1 MRNHDGYRAWLM
13 FAPALIGIVL
23 FVVMPF
29 LLSAAFSL
37 TNQRFV
43 SPTPAEFVGLANYER
58 LLGLSYVVLAPTGF
72 DASGQPEFPRVRSAI
87 REMPALAGFSEW
99 FSFTV
104 LNKRVSVLAT
114 DPVFWRSLMNNF
126 YFSIMV
132 VPIQSGIA
140 LILALLVHQRL
151 RGSQIFR
158 TIFFGPVV
166 TSMAVMAVVWIFLYN
181 PDYGLFNRA
190 LNTLT
195 GGLFGNPNWLGEKN
209 LAMPAI
215 LIMSVWQGAGFQ
227 MVLFLAGL
235 QNIPLILYE
244 AAEIDG
250 ANRWQRFRHVTLPGL
265 RNATTF
271 VVITT
276 TIASFR
282 LFTQVDVMTQG
293 GPIDNATSTVV
304 FHAIR
309 VGFKGLSLGYASAV
323 SFVFFLIVI
332 AITFALRWALRD
344 RGAVSNAA

>member
-1 MRNHDGYRAWLM
+1 MPNTDGRRAWLL
-13 FAPALIGIVL
+13 FAPALVGISF
-23 FVVMPF
+23 FVVLPF
-29 LLSAAFSL
+29 LLSAILSF

-43 SPTPAEFVGLANYER
+43 SPTPAEFIGAANYER
-58 LLGLSYVVLAPTGF
+58 LLNLSTLVFEPTGYTA
-72 DASGQPEFPRVRSAI
+72 DGQPEYPRVRTLI
-87 REMPALAGFSEW
+87 RENPALEGFSEW
-99 FSFTV
+99 FSIDV
-104 LNKRVSVLAT
+104 VGRRISVLAT
-114 DPVFWRSLMNNF
+114 DPIFWRSLLNNF

-132 VPIQSGIA
+132 VPIQCGIA
-140 LILALLVHQRL
+140 LGLALMVNQNL
-151 RGSQIFR
+151 RGSRIFR
-158 TIFFGPVV
+158 TIFFSPVV
-166 TSMAVMAVVWIFLYN
+166 TSMAVISVVWIFLYN
-181 PDYGLFNRA
+181 PDFGLFNRM
-190 LNTLT
+190 LNAISA
-195 GGLFGNPNWLGEKN
+195 GLFGNPNWLGEKN

-235 QNIPLILYE
+235 QNIPPTLYE

-250 ANRWQRFRHVTLPGL
+250 ASRFQKFRFVTLPGL

-276 TIASFR
+276 TISSFR

-309 VGFKGLSLGYASAV
+309 VGFKGLNLGYASAI

-332 AITFALRWALRD
+332 AITFGLRRAMGER
-344 RGAVSNAA
+344 R

>member
-1 MRNHDGYRAWLM
+1 MRNSDGTRAWIM
-13 FAPALIGIVL
+13 FAPALIGISL
-23 FVVMPF
+23 FVVLPF
-29 LLSAAFSL
+29 LLSAIFSL

-43 SPTPAEFVGLANYER
+43 SPTPAEFVGAANYER
-58 LLGLSYVVLAPTGF
+58 LLALSVLELDPVGTSAAG
-72 DASGQPEFPRVRSAI
+72 ELEYPRVRSVI
-87 REMPALAGFSEW
+87 RDMPSLAGFTEW
-99 FSFTV
+99 FSFDIV
-104 LNKRVSVLAT
+104 GKRVSVLAT
-114 DPVFWRSLMNNF
+114 DPIFWRSLLNNF

-132 VPIQSGIA
+132 VPIQCGIA
-140 LILALLVHQRL
+140 LILALLVHQNI
-151 RGSQIFR
+151 RGSRVFR
-158 TIFFGPVV
+158 TIFFSPVV
-166 TSMAVMAVVWIFLYN
+166 TSIAVIAVVWIFLYN
-181 PDYGLFNRA
+181 PDTGLINRI
-190 LNTLT
+190 LDWIT

-235 QNIPLILYE
+235 QNISLSLYE
-244 AAEIDG
+244 AAEMDG
-250 ANRWQRFRHVTLPGL
+250 ASRLQRFRYITVPGL

-271 VVITT
+271 VLITT

-332 AITFALRWALRD
+332 AITFGLRELLRD
-344 RGAVSNAA
+344 RGGA